1 MKNRFSVGF
10 ILLILFTTFI
20 SQKKISINQF
30 KVKEIIFENNQII
43 NDKELSEGLSF
54 LYQKNMIFLHSS
66 EIKKKIEKNSFVK
79 RLEIKKIY
87 PSKLLIRVTEKEPL
101 AILVND
107 QEKFFIGKNLDLI
120 KFRKISRYKNFPT
133 IYGDYESFK
142 ILFNNL
148 KKVKFPISSI
158 KRYNFF
164 KSNRWDLILSDQRVI
179 KLPSQNYN
187 QNLKNFIKISTNK
200 NFDKYKLFD
209 YRLSNQLILN

>member
-1 MKNRFSVGF
+1 MKNRFFFGAV
-10 ILLILFTTFI
+10 LLILFTTFI

-30 KVKEIIFENNQII
+30 KVNEIIFENNEII
-43 NDKELSEGLSF
+43 SDQELREDLSF
-54 LYQKNMIFLHSS
+54 LYQKNMVFLNSF
-66 EIKKKIEKNSFVK
+66 EIRKKIEKNSFVK

-87 PSKLLIRVTEKEPL
+87 PSKLIIRVFEKEPI
-101 AILVND
+101 AILFNR
-107 QEKFFIGKNLDLI
+107 QKKFFIGKNLDLI
-120 KFRKISRYKNFPT
+120 EYRKISRYKNLSI

-142 ILFNNL
+142 ILFSNL

-158 KRYNFF
+158 KKYNFF
-164 KSNRWDLILSDQRVI
+164 KSDRWDLILNDQRVI

-187 QNLKNFIKISTNK
+187 QNLKNFIKIRTNR